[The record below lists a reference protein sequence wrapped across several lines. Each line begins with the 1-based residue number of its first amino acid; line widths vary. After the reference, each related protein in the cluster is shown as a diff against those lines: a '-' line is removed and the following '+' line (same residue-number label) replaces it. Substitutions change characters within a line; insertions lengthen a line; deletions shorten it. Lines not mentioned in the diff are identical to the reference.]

1 MRSGGPRCR
10 GLPHQKILNGS
21 EYRNAVRPSTQLT
34 NADVSR
40 RMSRWTTW
48 SDPAVFQA
56 LRSESN
62 DMRNRFSVRL
72 ASVASCFILGLL
84 GVQPSACFAQAFVH
98 RVEPASVTRG
108 EETRVVLHGSRLELA
123 TALWIS
129 VPEGRVTATRVG
141 ESTSDRAVFDIKVP
155 ASLPLGFYGLRLATR
170 SGLSNA
176 HIFLVDEIATVP
188 EEEMAVPEG
197 VSPMQAPQV
206 VELPVAI
213 AGSILA
219 EDVDLFAFDAE
230 VGQEVTFEVVGS
242 RLGKGLDPL
251 VTIRDAGGKVIVQ
264 RDNDVGLFYDLR
276 FAHKFGDAGRYT
288 VEVRDSR
295 FRGSDHWGY
304 VLRMGR
310 FPQARVAVPAT
321 VPAGKATTLTF
332 PQLGAL
338 ARPEA
343 GRVTPSGV
351 IDGRMLF
358 ALKRPGDDLSAWLP
372 LRISPGLS
380 PVIGAKPNERPGRP
394 AWRRFPGPAR
404 GDRQA
409 GDVDHFRVSLK
420 KGQLYQVQVETHTI
434 GSPADIEL
442 ILLDP
447 AGKEV
452 TRADDSGLDE
462 ARMNVSPPADG
473 EYILVVKELVN
484 WGGPE
489 FAYAIRFAPRGPP
502 GPTFS
507 SGITRVALPL
517 GTRQPLPLSLNQVAL
532 SGDVAFRLK
541 GAPKGITMKIN
552 EVKQGT
558 REIDNYLLCDSST
571 KPGVYTI
578 QVEAVSKA
586 NAKVTALASTRPL
599 IDRRP
604 VGRGP
609 HGEPFELREDQR
621 RLPPTLT
628 ERIAVVVLPTSPFD
642 FELASPLVTLP
653 RYQTAKVNVKTTRI
667 AGFESPIRFV
677 ARGGELDQNNLRKPR
692 VRLHIGEATVGNPT
706 TTGTLES
713 YVNTLAQRQRVI
725 LTGTTVYQGRELSLT
740 RTFDIDIVVAF
751 RPGPAQKKV
760 TVAAGSSVRVAVRP
774 NRLAPFDGPVM
785 LSPSGRSRGWS
796 CRNGRGSRGGQGGRG

>member
-1 MRSGGPRCR
+1 
-10 GLPHQKILNGS
+10 
-21 EYRNAVRPSTQLT
+21 
-34 NADVSR
+34 
-40 RMSRWTTW
+40 
-48 SDPAVFQA
+48 
-56 LRSESN
+56 
-62 DMRNRFSVRL
+62 MRNRVSFRL
-72 ASVASCFILGLL
+72 VSLASCFILGVL
-84 GVQPSACFAQAFVH
+84 GGQPSACFAQAFVH

-123 TALWIS
+123 TALWVS
-129 VPEGRVTATRVG
+129 VPDGRVRATQVG
-141 ESTSDRAVFDIKVP
+141 ESTTDRAVFDIKVP
-155 ASLPLGFYGLRLATR
+155 ASLPLGFYGLRVATQ

-188 EEEMAVPEG
+188 EEEMAVPKG
-197 VSPMQAPQV
+197 VAPMQAPQV

-219 EDVDLFAFDAE
+219 EDVDLFAFDAG

-251 VTIRDAGGKVIVQ
+251 VTIRDAGGQVVVQ

-276 FAHKFGDAGRYT
+276 FAHKFAEAGRYT

-338 ARPEA
+338 AQPES

-372 LRISPGLS
+372 LRISPEQTVIEAEPNDTAKQATVAKIPGALHG
-380 PVIGAKPNERPGRP
+380 VIGKP
-394 AWRRFPGPAR
+394 
-404 GDRQA
+404 
-409 GDVDHFRVSLK
+409 GDVDRFRVSLK

-452 TRADDSGLDE
+452 TRADDSGLEE
-462 ARMNVSPPADG
+462 ARMNISPPADG

-489 FAYAIRFAPRGPP
+489 FAYAIRFAPRAP
-502 GPTFS
+502 GLTLS
-507 SGITRVALPL
+507 SGITRVALPQ

-532 SGDVAFRLK
+532 AGDVAFRLK
-541 GAPKGITMKIN
+541 GAPEGITMKIK

-558 REIDNYLLCDSST
+558 REIDNYLLCDAST
-571 KPGVYTI
+571 EPGVYTI

-586 NAKVTALASTRPL
+586 NAKITALAATRPL

-667 AGFESPIRFV
+667 AGFENPIRFV

-692 VRLHIGEATVGNPT
+692 VRLHIGEATVGNPM

-713 YVNTLAQRQRVI
+713 YVNTAAQRQRVI

-760 TVAAGSSVRVAVRP
+760 SVAAGSSVRVAVRP

-785 LSPSGRSRGWS
+785 LSLGQVKGLELPGTVVVPKGAKEVEVEVKAAAGLKPGTYKVSLSGIARVERFQESA
-796 CRNGRGSRGGQGGRG
+796 GGETLEVEVTAAK